1 VRGKERNVREM
12 RREMNTKAIC
22 QKTGPSITSDLRERE
37 RERERETERE
47 KQSVRKQARAS
58 QAKTACV

>member
-37 RERERETERE
+37 RERERESARP
-47 KQSVRKQARAS
+47 QRSRRKS
-58 QAKTACV
+58 YIIGTA